1 MPVAYFDCFS
11 GISGTMALGALLNAG
26 ADLELIGL
34 GLASLPTVSFEL
46 EREDVD
52 VRGIPAVRVHV
63 RSHPQEVV
71 RTYSSIRSMLE
82 EADLPEDVRHTSQ
95 RAFRLLAEA
104 EAGVAGR
111 ERDLVTFYE
120 AGEPDVLVAIVGTAL
135 ALHQLEIDRV
145 FASALPTGSGMATH
159 EHGLVPIPSPVVMEL
174 LKGAPTY
181 SRGIPVELVSAAGAA
196 ILGAVV
202 EGFGDRPTMRVE
214 RVGYGA
220 GQLRLDF
227 PNVVRVV
234 IGEEERAGPQ
244 SEDELL
250 LQARLHEAGPQIIR
264 SILAELLDAGATDAW
279 LIPVVGPDGEPAMAV
294 QAVAPA
300 RLQGEVRTA
309 MQSRAGG
316 GAVRAVPISPR
327 R

>member
-202 EGFGDRPTMRVE
+202 EGFGDRPAMRVE

-220 GQLRLDF
+220 GQLGKRSGRGLS
-227 PNVVRVV
+227 PRTSSSSRPACTRPAPRSSVRSWPSSSTPAPPTPGSSPWSAPTANPPWPSRPWSPRRFRVRF
-234 IGEEERAGPQ
+234 ERPCSPAP
-244 SEDELL
+244 
-250 LQARLHEAGPQIIR
+250 EAGPSER
-264 SILAELLDAGATDAW
+264 CGSRPRAEPLAGRPT
-279 LIPVVGPDGEPAMAV
+279 GTR
-294 QAVAPA
+294 Q
-300 RLQGEVRTA
+300 
-309 MQSRAGG
+309 
-316 GAVRAVPISPR
+316 
-327 R
+327 